1 MANSTQNTAE
11 GKGENTAEQ
20 SKVNIWNVPNV
31 LTTMRMIMIIPFVV
45 VLLGGNAGWFGSDM
59 LIPSLVALG
68 IFAVACITDLLDG
81 KIARKYNLVTNFGK
95 FMDPLADKVLVSS
108 GLICMVAMERIPAWV
123 VIVIM
128 AREFII
134 SGFRLV
140 ASDAGIVIAASY
152 WGKFKTTFQMIL
164 VVMAIVDLSA
174 WIPYYNIAVIVVMY
188 IALVLTVIS
197 LIDYIWKNRAVIMR

>member
-1 MANSTQNTAE
+1 MANSTQNMAE
-11 GKGENTAEQ
+11 NKAGNEEQ
-20 SKVNIWNVPNV
+20 TKVKIWNVPNV
-31 LTTMRMIMIIPFVV
+31 LTTLRVIMIIPFVL
-45 VLLGGNAGWFGSDM
+45 VLLGGNAGWFGENM
-59 LIPSLVALG
+59 LVPSLVALG
-68 IFAVACITDLLDG
+68 IFVVACITDLLDG

-123 VIVIM
+123 VIIIL

-164 VVMAIVDLSA
+164 VVMAIIDLSA
-174 WIPYYNIAVIVVMY
+174 WVPYYNIAVQVIMY
-188 IALVLTVIS
+188 IALALTVIS
-197 LIDYIWKNRAVIMR
+197 LIDYIVKNKRVIMQ